1 MLCLVGE
8 GESEGLTFRFTLEAS
23 DPDPVASNPD
33 PVAKDA
39 AVGGSHAPGNV
50 SARACTTG

>member
-8 GESEGLTFRFTLEAS
+8 GESEGLSFRFTLEAS

-39 AVGGSHAPGNV
+39 AVGSHAPGNV

>member
-39 AVGGSHAPGNV
+39 AVGSHAQGNV
-50 SARACTTG
+50 SARAYTTG

>member
-39 AVGGSHAPGNV
+39 AVGSHAPGNV